1 MPNGED
7 PLVGFSFR
15 LEIEGKADGYF
26 TEVSGLGS
34 EHEIIEHKVVDGNG
48 QDIVKMIPG
57 RLKFGPVTLK
67 RGITSALDLWDWRK
81 EVEEGNMDAA
91 RTNCSVIMLNQDGSD
106 VARWDM
112 EFAWPSKISGPAL
125 ASGSNEVGVEEL
137 TIVHEKMTRSQ

>member
-91 RTNCSVIMLNQDGSD
+91 RTNCSVIMLNQDGTD

>member
-81 EVEEGNMDAA
+81 EVEEGNMEAA
-91 RTNCSVIMLNQDGSD
+91 RTNCSVIMLNQDGTD